1 MLKIMT
7 KMYVQNMPVAMFL
20 AAQLVLVSFI
30 FNISFVLTSAD
41 VQMLRNIKVSEKSL
55 YYATRKESLDV
66 DIEKLQN
73 ILGKERV
80 GYIERNGKKCV
91 DGMDS
96 LDSPGLVYLGGVAQ
110 KISYKLSRGRWFSN
124 AAHEVILGGEIA
136 KKYKVGDELV
146 ISEENIEEKGIV
158 VGILKEPAKEPS
170 FASTD
175 IDNLDGL
182 FWDRRS
188 VMLTNDKKLVQSISD
203 NGILQ
208 RKSCLIDLADA
219 SKKVVEEI
227 KKEYEICSVQDVLK
241 HAKEQQKRRT
251 VKETLR
257 LFCMIAIAFVSVAI
271 HIFLYVCK
279 YKKELKVFRMLGMS
293 WKRIYGMTLF
303 GHICNVGIG
312 ALGTYIIFQNKG
324 LLARFNLEPYAGF
337 MRLGWYVTIIFFMV
351 YLLNTAIVFGC
362 VIRNEEQKQGEV
374 L

>member
-1 MLKIMT
+1 
-7 KMYVQNMPVAMFL
+7 MYVQNMPVAMFL

-55 YYATRKESLDV
+55 YYAARKESLDV

-73 ILGKERV
+73 ILGKEHV

-219 SKKVVEEI
+219 SEKVVAEI

-251 VKETLR
+251 VKETFR

-324 LLARFNLEPYAGF
+324 ILARFNLEPYAGL
-337 MRLGWYVTIIFFMV
+337 MRLGWYITMAFFMA
-351 YLLNTAIVFGC
+351 YLLNTAIVFGY
-362 VIRNEEQKQGEV
+362 VVQKEEQKQGEV

>member
-20 AAQLVLVSFI
+20 AAQLVLLSFI

-124 AAHEVILGGEIA
+124 AAHEVIL
-136 KKYKVGDELV
+136 
-146 ISEENIEEKGIV
+146 
-158 VGILKEPAKEPS
+158 
-170 FASTD
+170 
-175 IDNLDGL
+175 
-182 FWDRRS
+182 
-188 VMLTNDKKLVQSISD
+188 
-203 NGILQ
+203 
-208 RKSCLIDLADA
+208 
-219 SKKVVEEI
+219 
-227 KKEYEICSVQDVLK
+227 
-241 HAKEQQKRRT
+241 
-251 VKETLR
+251 
-257 LFCMIAIAFVSVAI
+257 
-271 HIFLYVCK
+271 
-279 YKKELKVFRMLGMS
+279 
-293 WKRIYGMTLF
+293 
-303 GHICNVGIG
+303 
-312 ALGTYIIFQNKG
+312 
-324 LLARFNLEPYAGF
+324 ARFNLEPYAGLL
-337 MRLGWYVTIIFFMV
+337 RLGWYVTIIFFMV

>member
-1 MLKIMT
+1 
-7 KMYVQNMPVAMFL
+7 MYVQNMPVAMFL
-20 AAQLVLVSFI
+20 AAQLILVSFI

-41 VQMLRNIKVSEKSL
+41 IQMLRNIKVTEKSL
-55 YYATRKESLDV
+55 YYATCKERLDV
-66 DIEKLQN
+66 DIEKLEN
-73 ILGKERV
+73 ILGKECV
-80 GYIERNGKKCV
+80 GYIERNGKKSV

-96 LDSPGLVYLGGVAQ
+96 LDSPGMVYLGGVAQ
-110 KISYKLSRGRWFSN
+110 KISYKLSSGRWFSN
-124 AAHEVILGGEIA
+124 AAHEVILGGESA
-136 KKYKVGDELV
+136 RKYKVGDELI
-146 ISEENIEEKGIV
+146 ISEENIKEKAVV
-158 VGILKEPAKEPS
+158 VGILKEPVKEPS

-175 IDNLDGL
+175 IDSLDGL

-188 VMLTNDKKLVQSISD
+188 VMLTNDKKLVQSIGD
-203 NGILQ
+203 MDILQ
-208 RKSCLIDLADA
+208 RKSCLLDLANA
-219 SKKVVEEI
+219 SKKVVAEI
-227 KKEYEICSVQDVLK
+227 KKDYEIYSVQDVLK
-241 HAKEQQKRRT
+241 HAKEQQKQRT
-251 VKETLR
+251 IKETFR

-324 LLARFNLEPYAGF
+324 ILARFDLEPYAGL
-337 MRLGWYVTIIFFMV
+337 MRLGWYVTIAFFMV

-362 VIRNEEQKQGEV
+362 VVQKEEQKQGEV